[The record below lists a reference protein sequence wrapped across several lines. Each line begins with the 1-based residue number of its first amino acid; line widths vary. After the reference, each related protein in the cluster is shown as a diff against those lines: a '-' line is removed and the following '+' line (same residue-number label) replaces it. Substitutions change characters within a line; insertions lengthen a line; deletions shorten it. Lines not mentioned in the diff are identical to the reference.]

1 MQHQGSDSLLVP
13 LIKASAIHLL
23 TLGLLFTSFQ
33 TVNTEQPLNI
43 QVKTAP
49 VIKATA
55 VSSEVVEKLV
65 KQKEQR
71 LAAVAKAEGDR
82 KRGIRRKAER
92 EVARKKK
99 AEEDKKRK
107 KIAADKKRRDDEQRR
122 KRNADE
128 EKQRKEIAEKKRI
141 EEADKKRKAD
151 SEKKRIAD
159 EKIRAQ
165 QQLEKE
171 MQAQMDAELN
181 AVNEQRILTELQKY
195 VALIKNKISRNWIIA
210 NQSGQCI
217 LEVRLAVGGFVI
229 DVKEVGGLPAICRSA
244 KAAVYKADPLP
255 VSNDPEVFQKMRTLR
270 LTLDP
275 QEM

>member
-1 MQHQGSDSLLVP
+1 MQHQRSNSLLVP

-23 TLGLLFTSFQ
+23 TFGLLLTSFH
-33 TVNTEQPLNI
+33 TVKTEQSLDI
-43 QVKTAP
+43 QVKKAP
-49 VIKATA
+49 VINATA

-71 LAAVAKAEGDR
+71 IAAVAKAERDR
-82 KRGIRRKAER
+82 KNRIRKKAER
-92 EVARKKK
+92 EAARKKK
-99 AEEDKKRK
+99 AERDRKRKLAEAEQKKRE
-107 KIAADKKRRDDEQRR
+107 ADDQRRRDV
-122 KRNADE
+122 
-128 EKQRKEIAEKKRI
+128 IAEKKRK
-141 EEADKKRKAD
+141 EDAEKKRKAD
-151 SEKKRIAD
+151 AETKRIAE
-159 EKIRAQ
+159 EKRLAQ
-165 QQLEKE
+165 QQLENE

-195 VALIKNKISRNWIIA
+195 VALIKNKISRNWIVA

-229 DVKEVGGLPAICRSA
+229 DVKEMGGSPTICRSA
-244 KAAVYKADPLP
+244 MAAVYKADPLP
-255 VSNDPEVFQKMRTLR
+255 VSNDTEVFRKMRTLR